1 MRLIDIKT
9 FTQFWTKH
17 ADSQEALTKW
27 HQIAE
32 KANWR
37 SIREVRNV
45 YPHADAVKVKSGRT
59 VTVFNIMGGN
69 YRLITAIHYNSQIIF
84 LMMVLTHK
92 EYSTDN
98 WKKKL

>member
-9 FTQFWTKH
+9 LIEFWTKH
-17 ADSQEALTKW
+17 ADSREALTKW

-37 SIREVRNV
+37 NIKEVRNA
-45 YPHADAVKVKSGRT
+45 YPHADAVRVKSGRIA
-59 VTVFNIMGGN
+59 TVFNIMGGN
-69 YRLITAIHYNSQIIF
+69 YRLITAIHYNRQIIF